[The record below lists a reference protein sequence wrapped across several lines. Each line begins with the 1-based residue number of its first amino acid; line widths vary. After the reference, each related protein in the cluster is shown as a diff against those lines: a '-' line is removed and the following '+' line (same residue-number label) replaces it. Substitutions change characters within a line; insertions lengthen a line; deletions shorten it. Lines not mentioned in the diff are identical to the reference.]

1 VIQEQDMTED
11 QAKNAAGPPS
21 EKLTFWQKL
30 GFGVG
35 DIYGGGSFIVIGIY
49 YLNFLTDVVRIN
61 PALAGTV
68 FLISKVYDA
77 VTDPVEGILTD
88 RTRTPLGRRRPYL
101 LAGILLVF
109 LSFFVLW
116 YPVDY
121 PDEWKRFLFVVMAYL
136 FFSTVVS
143 IVKLS
148 YNALA
153 AELTLDYDER
163 TSLSSFRI
171 FFSVVSSLVAAVLP
185 LEIVKRAPNVR
196 SGYSTMGLAFGAF
209 FALPFI
215 ATVIS
220 TRERPDFQRE
230 RQPFRWR
237 ETFIEPFRI
246 RTFLHALLMYLF
258 AFTAIDAV
266 MSLVIYYMK
275 YFLGRGDETNYVTG
289 ALLLA
294 EIVALPFYNWL
305 ARRTNKRVGYIVGAS
320 IWIVTM
326 LFSLAVVPAAPSFL
340 VYVFAALVGLG
351 AGGIVVMIYA
361 IFPDIPDVD
370 ELKTGQRREGT
381 YSSMIAFTR
390 KLSGAVALFL
400 VSNGLAL
407 AGYVLPVEE
416 VVAGVTQLV
425 EQPQSE
431 PFIMILR
438 LMFAFVPIV
447 LVGLGLLFALR
458 YPLTSEVHRRLSR
471 VLERRRRDE
480 PEAPEARRE
489 AEDLSRILIGG

>member
-1 VIQEQDMTED
+1 MREQNVTDNKTPTGSAL
-11 QAKNAAGPPS
+11 QPS
-21 EKLTFWQKL
+21 EELNFWQKL

-35 DIYGGGSFIVIGIY
+35 DIYGGGSFVVIGIY

-77 VTDPVEGILTD
+77 ITDPFEGILAD

-121 PDEWKRFLFVVMAYL
+121 TEEWQRFLFVVLAYL

-143 IVKLS
+143 IVMLS
-148 YNALA
+148 YSALA
-153 AELTLDYDER
+153 SELTLDYHER

-171 FFSVVSSLVAAVLP
+171 FFSVVSSLLSAVLP
-185 LEIVKRAPNVR
+185 LEIVKRASNVR
-196 SGYSTMGLAFGAF
+196 SGYMTMGLAFGAL

-215 ATVIS
+215 ATVAS
-220 TRERPDFQRE
+220 TRERPGFQRE

-237 ETFIEPFRI
+237 ETFVEPFRI

-258 AFTAIDAV
+258 AFTAIDVV

-275 YFLGRGDETNYVTG
+275 YFLGRGDETNIVSGT
-289 ALLLA
+289 LLLA
-294 EIVALPFYNWL
+294 EIAALPFYNWL
-305 ARRTNKRVGYIVGAS
+305 SRRTSKRLGYIVGAS
-320 IWIVTM
+320 IWILTM
-326 LFSLAVVPAAPSFL
+326 LFSFAVVPAAPSFL

-351 AGGIVVMIYA
+351 TGGIVVMIFA

-370 ELKTGQRREGT
+370 DLKTGQRREGV
-381 YSSMIAFTR
+381 YSSMVTFTR
-390 KLSGAVALFL
+390 KLSGAVGLFL

-407 AGYVLPVEE
+407 AGYVLPVER
-416 VVAGVTQLV
+416 VVGGVTQLV

-431 PFIMILR
+431 SFTLILR
-438 LMFAFVPIV
+438 LMFALVPIV

-458 YPLTSEVHRRLSR
+458 YPLTPEVHRRLCR
-471 VLERRRRDE
+471 LLEARRREE
-480 PEAPEARRE
+480 PVDPRARRE
-489 AEDLSRILIGG
+489 AEDLRRILIGR

>member
-1 VIQEQDMTED
+1 MTD
-11 QAKNAAGPPS
+11 DPTTSDLTGQPS

-68 FLISKVYDA
+68 FLISKIYDA
-77 VTDPVEGILTD
+77 ITDPFEGIMAD

-101 LAGILLVF
+101 LAGIVLVF
-109 LSFFVLW
+109 LSFFALW

-121 PDEWKRFLFVVMAYL
+121 PKEAQRFIFVVLAYL

-171 FFSVVSSLVAAVLP
+171 FFSVVSSLLSAVLP
-185 LEIVKRAPNVR
+185 LEIVKRAPDVR
-196 SGYSTMGLAFGAF
+196 SGYITMGLGFGAF

-215 ATVIS
+215 ATVVS
-220 TRERPDFQRE
+220 TRERSEFQQE

-237 ETFIEPFRI
+237 EAFIEPFRV
-246 RTFLHALLMYLF
+246 RTFVHALLMYLF
-258 AFTAIDAV
+258 AFIAMDAV
-266 MSLVIYYMK
+266 LSIVIYYMK

-289 ALLLA
+289 TLLAA

-305 ARRTNKRVGYIVGAS
+305 SQRTNKRVGYIVGAA

-326 LFSLAVVPAAPSFL
+326 LFSFAVVPAAPPFV

-351 AGGIVVMIYA
+351 VGGIVVMIYA

-370 ELKTGQRREGT
+370 ELKTGRRREGV

-390 KLSGAVALFL
+390 KVSGAVALFL
-400 VSNGLAL
+400 VSNSLAF

-416 VVAGVTQLV
+416 VVGGVTKLV
-425 EQPQSE
+425 EQPQSDT
-431 PFIMILR
+431 FILMLR
-438 LMFAFVPIV
+438 LIFAFVPIV
-447 LVGLGLLFALR
+447 LVGLGLFVALR
-458 YPLTSEVHRRLSR
+458 YPLSSEVHRRLRR
-471 VLERRRRDE
+471 VLSVRRSEE
-480 PEAPEARRE
+480 PEDSELQRE
-489 AEDLSRILIGG
+489 AEDLSRILIG

>member
-1 VIQEQDMTED
+1 MTD
-11 QAKNAAGPPS
+11 SATTRDLAGQPS
-21 EKLTFWQKL
+21 EELTFWQKL

-77 VTDPVEGILTD
+77 ITDPFEGIIAD

-101 LAGILLVF
+101 LAGVVLVF
-109 LSFFVLW
+109 LSFFALW

-121 PDEWKRFLFVVMAYL
+121 AEEMRRFLFVVAAYL

-153 AELTLDYDER
+153 AELTLDYHER

-171 FFSVVSSLVAAVLP
+171 FFSLASSLLSAVVP
-185 LEIVKRAPNVR
+185 LEIVKRAPDVR
-196 SGYSTMGLAFGAF
+196 SGYITMGLAFGAF
-209 FALPFI
+209 FALPLI
-215 ATVIS
+215 ATVVS
-220 TRERPDFQRE
+220 TRERPEFQQE
-230 RQPFRWR
+230 IQPFNWR
-237 ETFIEPFRI
+237 ESFIEPFRV
-246 RTFLHALLMYLF
+246 RTFVHALLMYLF
-258 AFTAIDAV
+258 AFIAMDAV
-266 MSLVIYYMK
+266 LSIVIYYMK

-289 ALLLA
+289 TLLLA
-294 EIVALPFYNWL
+294 EIAALPFYSWL
-305 ARRTNKRVGYIVGAS
+305 SKRTNKRLGYIVGAC

-326 LFSLAVVPAAPSFL
+326 LFSFAVVPSAPSFV

-351 AGGIVVMIYA
+351 VGGIVVMIYA

-370 ELKTGQRREGT
+370 ELRTGRRREGV

-390 KLSGAVALFL
+390 KVSAAVALFL
-400 VSNGLAL
+400 VSNSLAL
-407 AGYVLPVEE
+407 AGYVMPVEQ
-416 VVAGVTQLV
+416 VVQGVSKLV

-431 PFIMILR
+431 TFILMLR
-438 LMFAFVPIV
+438 LIFAFVPIV
-447 LVGLGLLFALR
+447 LVGLGLFFAFR
-458 YPLTSEVHRRLSR
+458 YPLTSEIHRRLGR
-471 VLERRRRDE
+471 VLQVRRSDE
-480 PEAPEARRE
+480 PEDPDVERE
-489 AEDLSRILIGG
+489 AEDLSRVLIGE

>member
-1 VIQEQDMTED
+1 VTE
-11 QAKNAAGPPS
+11 AATRADIGEKPS

-35 DIYGGGSFIVIGIY
+35 DIYGGGSFVIIGIY

-88 RTRTPLGRRRPYL
+88 RTRTPMGRRRPYL
-101 LAGILLVF
+101 LAGIVLVF
-109 LSFFVLW
+109 LSFFALW

-121 PDEWKRFLFVVMAYL
+121 PEEWQRFLFVVVAYL

-171 FFSVVSSLVAAVLP
+171 FFSVLSSLLAAVLP
-185 LEIVKRAPNVR
+185 LEIVKAAPNVA
-196 SGYSTMGLAFGAF
+196 SGYVTMGLAFGAF
-209 FALPFI
+209 FAFPFI

-220 TRERPDFQRE
+220 TRERPEFQHE
-230 RQPFRWR
+230 VEPFRWR
-237 ETFIEPFRI
+237 EAFVEPFRV
-246 RTFLHALLMYLF
+246 RTFVHALLMYLL
-258 AFTAIDAV
+258 AFIAIDAV
-266 MSLVIYYMK
+266 MSTVIYYMK

-289 ALLLA
+289 TLLLA
-294 EIVALPFYNWL
+294 EVVAIPFYNRL
-305 ARRTNKRVGYIVGAS
+305 ARRTNKRVGFIVGGA

-326 LFSLAVVPAAPSFL
+326 LFSFTVVPSAPSFV

-351 AGGIVVMIYA
+351 VGGIVVMIYA

-370 ELKTGQRREGT
+370 ELETGRRREGI

-400 VSNGLAL
+400 VSNTLAL
-407 AGYVLPVEE
+407 AGYVVPVEDM
-416 VVAGVTQLV
+416 VGGVTQLV
-425 EQPQSE
+425 EQPQSDT
-431 PFIMILR
+431 FILTLR
-438 LMFAFVPIV
+438 LIFALVPIV
-447 LVGLGLLFALR
+447 LVGASLFFASR
-458 YPLTSEVHRRLSR
+458 YPLTSKVHRRLCR
-471 VLERRRRDE
+471 VLEARRSDGVE
-480 PEAPEARRE
+480 QAEMQRE
-489 AEDLSRILIGG
+489 AEELRRRLVG

>member
-1 VIQEQDMTED
+1 MREWALTDD
-11 QAKNAAGPPS
+11 QATNGTGQPCQ
-21 EKLTFWQKL
+21 KLTFWQKL

-35 DIYGGGSFIVIGIY
+35 DIYGGGSFIVVGIY

-77 VTDPVEGILTD
+77 ITDPFEGIVGD
-88 RTRTPLGRRRPYL
+88 RTRTPMGRRRPYL
-101 LAGILLVF
+101 LAGIVLVF
-109 LSFFVLW
+109 LSFFALW
-116 YPVDY
+116 YPVDH
-121 PDEWKRFLFVVMAYL
+121 PEERQRFLFVVMAYL

-153 AELTLDYDER
+153 AELTLDYHER

-171 FFSVVSSLVAAVLP
+171 FFSVVSSLLSAVLP
-185 LEIVKRAPNVR
+185 LEIVKRAPDVR
-196 SGYSTMGLAFGAF
+196 TGYMAMGLAFGAF

-215 ATVIS
+215 ATVVS
-220 TRERPDFQRE
+220 TRERPEFQRE
-230 RQPFRWR
+230 RRPFRWR
-237 ETFIEPFRI
+237 EAFIEPFRV
-246 RTFLHALLMYLF
+246 RTFVHALLMYLL
-258 AFTAIDAV
+258 AFIAMDAV
-266 MSLVIYYMK
+266 LSIVIYYMK

-289 ALLLA
+289 TLLLA

-305 ARRTNKRVGYIVGAS
+305 SQGTNKRVGYIVGAA

-326 LFSLAVVPAAPSFL
+326 LFSFAVVPAAPAFV

-351 AGGIVVMIYA
+351 VGGIVVMIYA

-370 ELKTGQRREGT
+370 ELKTGRRREGV

-400 VSNGLAL
+400 VSNSLAL
-407 AGYVLPVEE
+407 AGYVLPVEQ
-416 VVAGVTQLV
+416 VVEGVTQLV

-431 PFIMILR
+431 TFVLMLR
-438 LMFAFVPIV
+438 LIFAFVPIV
-447 LVGLGLLFALR
+447 LVGLGLLFAFR
-458 YPLTSEVHRRLSR
+458 YPLTYEVHRRLRR
-471 VLERRRRDE
+471 VLEVRRTDE
-480 PEAPEARRE
+480 PEGPELHRE
-489 AEDLSRILIGG
+489 VEDLSRILIGK

>member
-1 VIQEQDMTED
+1 MTVAPKTRAAFDQD
-11 QAKNAAGPPS
+11 A

-35 DIYGGGSFIVIGIY
+35 DIYGGGSFIVVGIY

-68 FLISKVYDA
+68 FLISKIYDA
-77 VTDPVEGILTD
+77 ITDPFEGILAD

-101 LAGILLVF
+101 LAGVVLVF
-109 LSFFVLW
+109 LSFFTLW

-121 PDEWKRFLFVVMAYL
+121 AEEKKRFLFVVLAYL

-171 FFSVVSSLVAAVLP
+171 FFSVVSSLVCAVLP
-185 LEIVKRAPNVR
+185 LEIVKAAPDVR
-196 SGYSTMGLAFGAF
+196 SGYITMGLGFGAF

-220 TRERPDFQRE
+220 TRERPAFQRDV
-230 RQPFRWR
+230 RPFRWR
-237 ETFIEPFRI
+237 EAFLEPFRV
-246 RTFLHALLMYLF
+246 RTFVHALLMYLL
-258 AFTAIDAV
+258 AFIAIDAI
-266 MSLVIYYMK
+266 MSVVIYYMK

-289 ALLLA
+289 TLLLA
-294 EIVALPFYNWL
+294 EIAALPFYNWL
-305 ARRTNKRVGYIVGAS
+305 SRRTNKRVGYVVGAT

-326 LFSLAVVPAAPSFL
+326 LFSFAVVPAAPGFL

-351 AGGIVVMIYA
+351 VGGIVVMIYA

-370 ELKTGQRREGT
+370 ELKTGRRREGV

-400 VSNGLAL
+400 VSNSLAL
-407 AGYVLPVEE
+407 AGYVVPVEK
-416 VVAGVTQLV
+416 VVEGATRLV

-431 PFIMILR
+431 TFILTMR
-438 LMFAFVPIV
+438 LIFALVPIV
-447 LVGLGLLFALR
+447 LVASSLFVALR
-458 YPLTSEVHRRLSR
+458 YPLTTKVHRRLRR
-471 VLERRRRDE
+471 VLEARRSDE
-480 PEAPEARRE
+480 PEGDQIRAE
-489 AEDLSRILIGG
+489 AEALHEALIGK

>member
-1 VIQEQDMTED
+1 VTDSAMVAHSSEQ
-11 QAKNAAGPPS
+11 PS
-21 EKLTFWQKL
+21 ERLTFWQKL

-35 DIYGGGSFIVIGIY
+35 DIYGGGSFIVVSIY

-68 FLISKVYDA
+68 FLVSKVYDA
-77 VTDPVEGILTD
+77 ITDPFEGIVAD

-101 LAGILLVF
+101 LAGVVLVF
-109 LSFFVLW
+109 LSFFALW

-121 PDEWKRFLFVVMAYL
+121 SEEMERFFFVVAAYL

-171 FFSVVSSLVAAVLP
+171 FFSVVSSLLSAVLP

-196 SGYSTMGLAFGAF
+196 SGYITMGLAFGAF

-220 TRERPDFQRE
+220 TRERPAFQQE
-230 RQPFRWR
+230 PEPFRWR
-237 ETFIEPFRI
+237 EAFIEPFRV
-246 RTFLHALLMYLF
+246 RTFVHALLMYLF
-258 AFTAIDAV
+258 AFIAMDVVLSI
-266 MSLVIYYMK
+266 VIYYMK

-289 ALLLA
+289 TLLLA
-294 EIVALPFYNWL
+294 EIAALPFYNWL
-305 ARRTNKRVGYIVGAS
+305 SRRTNKHVGYIVGAAL
-320 IWIVTM
+320 WIVTM
-326 LFSLAVVPAAPSFL
+326 LFSFVVVPAAPGFV

-351 AGGIVVMIYA
+351 VGGIVVMIYA

-370 ELKTGQRREGT
+370 ELETGRRREGI

-400 VSNGLAL
+400 VSNSLAL
-407 AGYVLPVEE
+407 AGYVMPVEE
-416 VVAGVTQLV
+416 VVAGATRLV
-425 EQPQSE
+425 EQPQSDT
-431 PFIMILR
+431 FILMLR
-438 LMFAFVPIV
+438 LIFAFVPIV
-447 LVGLGLLFALR
+447 LVGLALFFAPR
-458 YPLTSEVHRRLSR
+458 YPLTSGVHRRLRR
-471 VLERRRRDE
+471 VLEARRSDE
-480 PEAPEARRE
+480 PEDAGLRRE
-489 AEDLSRILIGG
+489 AEDLRRTLIGD

>member
-1 VIQEQDMTED
+1 MTTMTNRPTVD
-11 QAKNAAGPPS
+11 SGAQAT
-21 EKLTFWQKL
+21 ERLTFWQKL

-35 DIYGGGSFIVIGIY
+35 DIYGGGSFVVVGIY

-68 FLISKVYDA
+68 FLISKIYDA
-77 VTDPVEGILTD
+77 VTDPFEGILTD

-101 LAGILLVF
+101 LAGVVLVF
-109 LSFFVLW
+109 LSFFALW

-121 PDEWKRFLFVVMAYL
+121 AEEWQRFVFVVVAYL

-171 FFSVVSSLVAAVLP
+171 FFSVVSSLLSAVLP
-185 LEIVKRAPNVR
+185 LEIVKRAPSVS
-196 SGYSTMGLAFGAF
+196 SGYVTMGLAFGTF

-220 TRERPDFQRE
+220 TRERPAFQQDVR
-230 RQPFRWR
+230 PFRWR
-237 ETFIEPFRI
+237 EAFVEPFRV
-246 RTFLHALLMYLF
+246 RTFVHALVMYLL
-258 AFTAIDAV
+258 AFIAIDAV
-266 MSLVIYYMK
+266 MSTVIYYMK
-275 YFLGRGDETNYVTG
+275 YYLGRGDEANYVTG
-289 ALLLA
+289 TLLLA

-305 ARRTNKRVGYIVGAS
+305 SRRTNKRVGYIVGAS
-320 IWIVTM
+320 VWIATM
-326 LFSLAVVPAAPSFL
+326 VFSFAVVPAAPSF
-340 VYVFAALVGLG
+340 VIYVFAALVGLG
-351 AGGIVVMIYA
+351 VGGVVVVIYA

-370 ELKTGQRREGT
+370 ELKTGRRREGV

-400 VSNGLAL
+400 VSNSLAL
-407 AGYVLPVEE
+407 AGYVMPVEE
-416 VVAGVTQLV
+416 VVGGTTQLV

-431 PFIMILR
+431 TFILTLR
-438 LMFAFVPIV
+438 LIFALVPIL
-447 LVGLGLLFALR
+447 LVGLSLFFAFR
-458 YPLTSEVHRRLSR
+458 YPLTSEVHQRLCR
-471 VLERRRRDE
+471 VLE
-480 PEAPEARRE
+480 ARRHDRSEDAELQQE
-489 AEDLSRILIGG
+489 AEKLHRTLIGK

>member
-1 VIQEQDMTED
+1 VTDNQRT
-11 QAKNAAGPPS
+11 AASGGQPS

-77 VTDPVEGILTD
+77 ITDPVEGILAD

-101 LAGILLVF
+101 LAGIVLVF
-109 LSFFVLW
+109 LSFFALW

-121 PDEWKRFLFVVMAYL
+121 AEEWQRFIFVVLAYL

-171 FFSVVSSLVAAVLP
+171 FFSVVSSLLSAVLP
-185 LEIVKRAPNVR
+185 LEIVKLAPNVR
-196 SGYSTMGLAFGAF
+196 SGYVTMGLGFGAF

-220 TRERPDFQRE
+220 TRERPEFQRE

-237 ETFIEPFRI
+237 ETFLDPFRMK
-246 RTFLHALLMYLF
+246 TFVHALLMYLF
-258 AFTAIDAV
+258 AFTAMDAV
-266 MSLVIYYMK
+266 LSIVIYYMK

-289 ALLLA
+289 TLLLA

-305 ARRTNKRVGYIVGAS
+305 SQRTNKRVGYIVGAS
-320 IWIVTM
+320 VWIVTM
-326 LFSLAVVPAAPSFL
+326 LFSFAVVPAAPAFV
-340 VYVFAALVGLG
+340 VYLFAALVGFG
-351 AGGIVVMIYA
+351 VGGVVVMIYA

-370 ELKTGQRREGT
+370 ELKTGQRREGI

-400 VSNGLAL
+400 VSNSLAV
-407 AGYVLPVEE
+407 AGYVLPVEQ
-416 VVAGVTQLV
+416 VVGGVTQLV
-425 EQPQSE
+425 EQPQSQA
-431 PFIMILR
+431 FILMLR
-438 LMFAFVPIV
+438 LIFALVPIV
-447 LVGLGLLFALR
+447 LVGLGLVFAFR
-458 YPLTSEVHRRLSR
+458 YPLTSQVHRRLCR
-471 VLERRRRDE
+471 VLEMRRRDGGE
-480 PEAPEARRE
+480 GPEIHRE
-489 AEDLSRILIGG
+489 TQDLSRILIGE

>member
-1 VIQEQDMTED
+1 VTEEQTRAES
-11 QAKNAAGPPS
+11 AAQSS

-35 DIYGGGSFIVIGIY
+35 DIYGGGSFIVVGIY

-68 FLISKVYDA
+68 FLISKLYDA
-77 VTDPVEGILTD
+77 VTDPFEGVLAD

-101 LAGILLVF
+101 AAGIVLVF
-109 LSFFVLW
+109 LSFFALW
-116 YPVDY
+116 YPVDH
-121 PDEWKRFLFVVMAYL
+121 PQERQRFLFVVMAYL

-153 AELTLDYDER
+153 AELTLDYHER

-171 FFSVVSSLVAAVLP
+171 FFSVVSSLLSAVLP
-185 LEIVKRAPNVR
+185 LEIVKRAPDVR
-196 SGYSTMGLAFGAF
+196 SGYITMGLAFGAF

-215 ATVIS
+215 ATVVS
-220 TRERPDFQRE
+220 TRERQEFQRE
-230 RQPFRWR
+230 TQPFRWR
-237 ETFIEPFRI
+237 EAFIEPFRV
-246 RTFLHALLMYLF
+246 RTFVHALLMYLF
-258 AFTAIDAV
+258 AFIAMDAV
-266 MSLVIYYMK
+266 LSIVIYYMK

-289 ALLLA
+289 TLLLA
-294 EIVALPFYNWL
+294 EIAALPFYNWL
-305 ARRTNKRVGYIVGAS
+305 SQRTNKRVGYIVGAV

-326 LFSLAVVPAAPSFL
+326 LFSFAVVPAAPSFV

-351 AGGIVVMIYA
+351 VGGIVVMIYA

-370 ELKTGQRREGT
+370 ELKTRRRREGI

-400 VSNGLAL
+400 VSNSLAL
-407 AGYVLPVEE
+407 AGYVLPVEQ
-416 VVAGVTQLV
+416 VVGGVTQLV
-425 EQPQSE
+425 EQTQSDT
-431 PFIMILR
+431 FILMLR
-438 LMFAFVPIV
+438 LIFAFVPIV
-447 LVGLGLLFALR
+447 LVGLGLISALR
-458 YPLTSEVHRRLSR
+458 YPLTPEVHRRLRR
-471 VLERRRRDE
+471 VLEVRRGDE
-480 PEAPEARRE
+480 PESTELDRE
-489 AEDLSRILIGG
+489 AAALSRLLIG

>member
-1 VIQEQDMTED
+1 MTETQTTRD
-11 QAKNAAGPPS
+11 TAQQSS

-35 DIYGGGSFIVIGIY
+35 DIYGGGSFVIIGIY

-77 VTDPVEGILTD
+77 ITDPIEGILAD

-101 LAGILLVF
+101 LAGVVFVF
-109 LSFFVLW
+109 LSFFALW

-121 PDEWKRFLFVVMAYL
+121 AAERQRFLFVVAAYL

-171 FFSVVSSLVAAVLP
+171 LFSVISSLLCAVLP
-185 LEIVKRAPNVR
+185 LEIVKAAPNVR
-196 SGYSTMGLAFGAF
+196 SGYITVGLGFGAF

-215 ATVIS
+215 ATVVS
-220 TRERPDFQRE
+220 TRERPAFQHE
-230 RQPFRWR
+230 VQPFRWR
-237 ETFIEPFRI
+237 ETFVEPFRV
-246 RTFLHALLMYLF
+246 RTFVHALAMYLL
-258 AFTAIDAV
+258 AFIAIDAV
-266 MSLVIYYMK
+266 MSTVIYYMK

-289 ALLLA
+289 TLLLA
-294 EIVALPFYNWL
+294 EVVAIPFYNWL
-305 ARRTNKRVGYIVGAS
+305 SRRTNKRVGYIVGAS
-320 IWIVTM
+320 VWMVTM
-326 LFSLAVVPAAPSFL
+326 LFSFAVVPAAPSFV

-351 AGGIVVMIYA
+351 VGGIVVMIYA

-370 ELKTGQRREGT
+370 ELKTGQRREGI

-400 VSNGLAL
+400 VSNSLAL

-416 VVAGVTQLV
+416 VVAGVTKLV
-425 EQPQSE
+425 EQPQSDM
-431 PFIMILR
+431 FILTLR
-438 LMFAFVPIV
+438 LIFAFVPIV
-447 LVGLGLLFALR
+447 LVGLSLLFAFR
-458 YPLTSEVHRRLSR
+458 YPLTSKAHRRLSR
-471 VLERRRRDE
+471 VLEVRRSDE
-480 PEAPEARRE
+480 TESPEVRQE
-489 AEDLSRILIGG
+489 AEELQRKLIGG

>member
-1 VIQEQDMTED
+1 MTDSAMVAHSSEQ
-11 QAKNAAGPPS
+11 PS
-21 EKLTFWQKL
+21 ERLTFWQKL

-35 DIYGGGSFIVIGIY
+35 DIYGGGSFIVISIY

-77 VTDPVEGILTD
+77 ITDPFEGIVAD

-101 LAGILLVF
+101 LAGVVLVF
-109 LSFFVLW
+109 LSFFALW

-121 PDEWKRFLFVVMAYL
+121 PEEMERFLFVVAAYL

-171 FFSVVSSLVAAVLP
+171 FFSVVSSLLSAVLP
-185 LEIVKRAPNVR
+185 LEIVKRAPDVR
-196 SGYSTMGLAFGAF
+196 SGYITMGLAFGAF

-220 TRERPDFQRE
+220 TRERPAFQQERE
-230 RQPFRWR
+230 PFRWR
-237 ETFIEPFRI
+237 EAFVEPFRV
-246 RTFLHALLMYLF
+246 RTFVHALLMYLF
-258 AFTAIDAV
+258 AFIAMDVVLSI
-266 MSLVIYYMK
+266 VIYYMK

-289 ALLLA
+289 TLLLA
-294 EIVALPFYNWL
+294 EIAALPFYNWL
-305 ARRTNKRVGYIVGAS
+305 SRRTNKHVGYIVGAGL
-320 IWIVTM
+320 WIVTM
-326 LFSLAVVPAAPSFL
+326 LFSFAVVPAAPAFV

-351 AGGIVVMIYA
+351 VGGIVVMIYA

-370 ELKTGQRREGT
+370 ELKTGRRREGI

-400 VSNGLAL
+400 VSNSLAL
-407 AGYVLPVEE
+407 AGYVMPVEE
-416 VVAGVTQLV
+416 VVAGATRLV
-425 EQPQSE
+425 EQPQSDG
-431 PFIMILR
+431 FILMLR
-438 LMFAFVPIV
+438 LIFAFVPIV
-447 LVGLGLLFALR
+447 LVGLALFFAAR
-458 YPLTSEVHRRLSR
+458 YPLTSEVHRRLRR
-471 VLERRRRDE
+471 VLEARRSDE
-480 PEAPEARRE
+480 PEDPELRRE
-489 AEDLSRILIGG
+489 AEDLHETLIGG